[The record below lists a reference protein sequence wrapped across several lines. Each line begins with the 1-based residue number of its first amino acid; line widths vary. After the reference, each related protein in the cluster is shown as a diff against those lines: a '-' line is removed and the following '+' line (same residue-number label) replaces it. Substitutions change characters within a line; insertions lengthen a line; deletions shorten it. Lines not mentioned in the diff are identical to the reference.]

1 MRKGYVHNILGLSN
15 QTGLSSVLEGKSEYW
30 DAVQSYAK
38 GGIDVM
44 TCGPVPSAPSELLL
58 GHTFREMMSWVNE
71 NYDLII
77 LDTPPVL
84 AVTDAALIARYAATS
99 VLVARYHKTSEKEIE
114 NSIKRL
120 LQAGVQV
127 RGTILND
134 IMKSA
139 ALYYS
144 SGYSQQGYGYTQR
157 NKRES

>member
-1 MRKGYVHNILGLSN
+1 
-15 QTGLSSVLEGKSEYW
+15 
-30 DAVQSYAK
+30 
-38 GGIDVM
+38 
-44 TCGPVPSAPSELLL
+44 
-58 GHTFREMMSWVNE
+58 
-71 NYDLII
+71 
-77 LDTPPVL
+77 
-84 AVTDAALIARYAATS
+84 

>member
-1 MRKGYVHNILGLSN
+1 
-15 QTGLSSVLEGKSEYW
+15 
-30 DAVQSYAK
+30 
-38 GGIDVM
+38 
-44 TCGPVPSAPSELLL
+44 
-58 GHTFREMMSWVNE
+58 
-71 NYDLII
+71 
-77 LDTPPVL
+77 
-84 AVTDAALIARYAATS
+84 

-157 NKRES
+157 NKREVSFLPEDIRGTMRIRAGGG